1 MDILNYSSYLK
12 DEDLL
17 RVRGFREL
25 IEKTTFDKDM
35 RAILIRPSK
44 VVRNSEHLLKDK
56 ERLTLKS
63 IFIKHNFLNETDVT
77 SLFFEKEEDFENL
90 FLKSFYSSL
99 KYSFL
104 DIPFSG
110 STLGLILNENVNF
123 QDEKVKKKLGTL
135 LVKNFSEI
143 LDEQNYLKINDY
155 EEERKDSIIKLIENL
170 DRPRI
175 SKRFKFLLKN
185 PLRKKIVKEKYDLL
199 WLKSLVKYF
208 FKGNRVRVIIDT
220 INKRS
225 LDFLKEIVKDEFFF
239 VVGIGSKDYSY
250 YSSKGICWND
260 INIIENREETQNCID
275 YTDLL
280 KKETE
285 LFLEFGTNYN
295 FNETMS
301 KLVNCRL
308 FGEFEDLSTSF
319 QSIKDL
325 TKRKI
330 IYLPSL
336 LLDSVDQIFDYF
348 EIIERKRE
356 EMMSIDE
363 IELRFET
370 YIKFVLSYFDS
381 FLEDEQKVFE
391 IFLSRAFE
399 NYRKKFSLVYG

>member
-12 DEDLL
+12 DDDLL
-17 RVRGFREL
+17 RVKGFKEL
-25 IEKTTFDKDM
+25 VEKTTFDKDM

-44 VVRNSEHLLKDK
+44 VVRNSEHFIK
-56 ERLTLKS
+56 ENKEVILKS
-63 IFIKHNFLNETDVT
+63 IFIKHNFLNETDIT
-77 SLFFEKEEDFENL
+77 SLYFEKDEDFENL

-104 DIPFSG
+104 DIPFGG
-110 STLGLILNENVNF
+110 STLGLIVNEGLNF

-143 LDEQNYLKINDY
+143 LDEQNYLKIKDY

-185 PLRKKIVKEKYDLL
+185 PLRKKILKEKYDLL

-208 FKGNRVRVIIDT
+208 FTGNRIRVIIDS

-225 LDFLKEIVKDEFFF
+225 LDLLKEMLKDEFFV

-250 YSSKGICWND
+250 YSSKGIGWND
-260 INIIENREETQNCID
+260 IKIIENRENSQNCID

-285 LFLEFGTNYN
+285 LFLEFGSNYN

-301 KLVNCRL
+301 KLINCRL

-319 QSIKDL
+319 QSVKIL
-325 TKRKI
+325 NNRKM

-336 LLDSVDQIFDYF
+336 ILDCVDEIFDYF

-356 EMMSIDE
+356 EIMSVDE

-370 YIKFVLSYFDS
+370 YVKFVLSYFDS
-381 FLEDEQKVFE
+381 FLDDQQKVFE

>member
-1 MDILNYSSYLK
+1 MDILNYSSYLE
-12 DEDLL
+12 DDDLL
-17 RVRGFREL
+17 RVKGFREF
-25 IEKTTFDKDM
+25 IDKTTFDKDM

-44 VVRNSEHLLKDK
+44 VVRNSEHILNENQK
-56 ERLTLKS
+56 LTLKS
-63 IFIKHNFLNETDVT
+63 IFIKHNFLNDTDVT

-90 FLKSFYSSL
+90 FLQSFYSSL

-104 DIPFSG
+104 DIPFGG
-110 STLGLILNENVNF
+110 STLGLILHENLNLY
-123 QDEKVKKKLGTL
+123 DEKVKRKLGSL

-143 LDEQNYLKINDY
+143 LDEQNYLKIKDY
-155 EEERKDSIIKLIENL
+155 EEERKDSIVKLIENL

-175 SKRFKFLLKN
+175 SKRLKFLLKN
-185 PLRKKIVKEKYDLL
+185 PLRKKIVKEKYELI

-225 LDFLKEIVKDEFFF
+225 LEFLKEMVKDEFFV

-250 YSSKGICWND
+250 YSSKGIDWND
-260 INIIENREETQNCID
+260 MNIIENMGNSQNSID

-285 LFLEFGTNYN
+285 IFLEFGSNYN

-301 KLVNCRL
+301 KLVNCRI

-319 QSIKDL
+319 QSIKNL
-325 TKRKI
+325 TNRKI

-356 EMMSIDE
+356 EIMSVDE

-399 NYRKKFSLVYG
+399 NYRRKFSLVYG

>member
-12 DEDLL
+12 DDDLL
-17 RVRGFREL
+17 RVKGFREL
-25 IEKTTFDKDM
+25 VERTTFDKDM
-35 RAILIRPSK
+35 RAILINPSK
-44 VVRNSEHLLKDK
+44 VVRNSEHFLKDS
-56 ERLTLKS
+56 EQLTLKS

-104 DIPFSG
+104 DIPFGG
-110 STLGLILNENVNF
+110 STLGLIANENVNF
-123 QDEKVKKKLGTL
+123 HDEKVKKKLGTL
-135 LVKNFSEI
+135 LVKHFSEI

-155 EEERKDSIIKLIENL
+155 EEDRKDSIVKLIENL

-175 SKRFKFLLKN
+175 SKRLKFLLKN

-220 INKRS
+220 VNKRS
-225 LDFLKEIVKDEFFF
+225 LDFLKEIVKDEFFI

-250 YSSKGICWND
+250 YSTKGIGWDD
-260 INIIENREETQNCID
+260 ISIIENRENNRNSID

-308 FGEFEDLSTSF
+308 FGEFEDLSVSF
-319 QSIKDL
+319 QSVKNL
-325 TKRKI
+325 TSRKI

-348 EIIERKRE
+348 EIIEKKRE
-356 EMMSIDE
+356 EIMSVDE

-370 YIKFVLSYFDS
+370 YIRFVLSYFDS
-381 FLEDEQKVFE
+381 FLEDEHKIFE